1 MDPSLWL
8 ERITANKVKGEQLNE
23 WKALSKGDPDFP
35 IIWDG
40 VTLLTWLLTTVDK
53 VKICV
58 AIDRWLREIT
68 GEPGSPTMTDSQ
80 VIRILEACLV
90 FVEVAGEIRE
100 SKNFKD
106 AVERMKQKKHGG
118 I

>member
-1 MDPSLWL
+1 M
-8 ERITANKVKGEQLNE
+8 ERITAGKAKEGEPNE

-40 VTLLTWLLTTVDK
+40 MTILTWLLTTVDK
-53 VKICV
+53 VKLCV

-68 GEPGSPTMTDSQ
+68 GEKGSPTMTDDQ

-106 AVERMKQKKHGG
+106 ALERMKQKKHGG